1 MKTAAKKAK
10 TRSSMTERSCVV
22 CGGRGEKEE
31 LLRWVEAG
39 NVLVPDWTQ
48 KLEGRAVYTHYDK
61 KCVCGIYGA
70 KKALTSFENCTS
82 FGVPQEKILDF
93 VRTQAEKSFDYYFAI
108 CRRSGVL
115 LKGQNLI
122 AEEAAGGTAFAA
134 LLFACDASEKTIKE
148 LEKKTGLKGFKTVI
162 SKDDLGRKFDGRS
175 VSALALKPSKQSEKL
190 MFYMNLLNNFTTS
203 GDI

>member
-1 MKTAAKKAK
+1 
-10 TRSSMTERSCVV
+10 MTERSCVV

-48 KLEGRAVYTHYDK
+48 KLEVRAVYTHYDK
-61 KCVCGIYGA
+61 KCVCGIYVS
-70 KKALTSFENCTS
+70 KKALSSFEKCSS
-82 FGVPQEKILDF
+82 FGVQQEKILGF
-93 VRTQAEKSFDYYFAI
+93 VRTQAEKSSDYYLAI

-115 LKGQNLI
+115 VKGQNLI
-122 AEEAAGGTAFAA
+122 AEEAGKGTVFAA
-134 LLFACDASEKTIKE
+134 LLFASDASEKTIKE

-162 SKDDLGRKFDGRS
+162 SKDELGGKFDGRG
-175 VSALALKPSKQSEKL
+175 VSALALKHAKQSEKL
-190 MFYMNLLNNFTTS
+190 MFYMNLLNNFTS